1 MDRLDGVAAGLF
13 CEGRYPVK
21 HVRLNPADSLLLYSD
36 GVTEAQD
43 EEGNA
48 YEEEGLVRSSCGHA
62 GRDAPP
68 IADGVARDLARFCGE
83 NRQQDDITLLI
94 VRRRVG

>member
-1 MDRLDGVAAGLF
+1 LPLGLF
-13 CEGRYPVK
+13 CEGRYPVT
-21 HVRLNPADSLLLYSD
+21 HVRLDPADNLLLYSD
-36 GVTEAQD
+36 VTEAQD

-62 GRDAPP
+62 GRDAPA
-68 IADGVARDLARFCGE
+68 IAEGVLRDLARFCGA

-94 VRRRVG
+94 VRRRV